1 MEYFFTEEQKEIQQ
15 LAKAIAD
22 GDVRPVAAELDEK
35 EEFPR
40 KILEILAKAGLLGV
54 YLPEEYGGFGGGITE
69 LCIVTE
75 ELSRACVGVSTSYAA
90 NALGAFPIIISG
102 TEEQRKKYLPP
113 TAAGDALLAFCLTE
127 PEAGSDAMAVKTTA
141 VRDGEEWVLN
151 GTKQWITNGGEAD
164 VYSVIAVTDKSR
176 GARGISTF
184 VVENGTPG
192 LSFGAK
198 EKKLGIRCSSTR
210 EVIFEDCRIPAGN
223 ILGRPGTGLMTTI
236 RTLDRARVGVG
247 AQAVGLAAGAL
258 EYALN
263 YARQRR
269 QFGQAI
275 ASFQSIQHMLADMAT
290 QVEAA
295 RSLVYMTALNID
307 RGVRSFAKEAA
318 MAKYFASDV
327 AMQVTVDAVQI
338 FGGYGYMRE
347 YPVEKLM
354 RDAKILQIYEGTN
367 QIQRNTVALALIK
380 GAAAREE

>member
-1 MEYFFTEEQKEIQQ
+1 MEYFFTEDQKEIQQ

-22 GDVRPVAAELDEK
+22 GDVRPAAAELDEK

-40 KILEILAKAGLLGV
+40 KILDHLAKSGLLGV
-54 YLPEEYGGFGGGITE
+54 YLPEEHGGFGGGITE

-90 NALGAFPIIISG
+90 NALGVFPIIISG
-102 TEEQRKKYLPP
+102 SEEQKKKYLPP
-113 TAAGDALLAFCLTE
+113 TASGESLLAFCLTE
-127 PEAGSDAMAVKTTA
+127 SEAGSDATAMKTTA
-141 VRDGEEWVLN
+141 VKDGDEWVLN

-164 VYSVIAVTDKSR
+164 IYSVIAVTEKNR
-176 GARGISTF
+176 GARGISAF

-210 EVIFEDCRIPAGN
+210 EVIFEDCRIPAEN
-223 ILGRPGTGLMTTI
+223 ILGRPGTGLMTTV

-258 EYALN
+258 DYAIN

-269 QFGQAI
+269 QFGQTI
-275 ASFQSIQHMLADMAT
+275 SSFQSIQHMLADMAT
-290 QVEAA
+290 RIEAA
-295 RSLVYMTALNID
+295 RALVYMTALNID
-307 RGVRSFAKEAA
+307 KGVRSFAKEAA

-327 AMQVTVDAVQI
+327 AMQVTIDAVQI

-347 YPVEKLM
+347 YPVEKML

-380 GAAAREE
+380 EAAKREE